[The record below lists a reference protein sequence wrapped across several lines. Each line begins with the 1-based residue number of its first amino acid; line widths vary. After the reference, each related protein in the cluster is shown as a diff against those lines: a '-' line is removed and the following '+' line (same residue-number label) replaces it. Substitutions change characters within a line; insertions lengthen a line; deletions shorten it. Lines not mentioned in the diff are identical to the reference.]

1 MNPVSNRFQI
11 SAGRERSVL
20 LDASG
25 AAYAWGAVK
34 VIGATLPPGYPG
46 ELCTSSPTE
55 IGHNR
60 FAQPLAQRLNPLL
73 PIAAVADGYVD
84 VLAATKS
91 GDVLVYQPL
100 IEPDQ
105 GAASRVES
113 GVPKGAVQVAVS
125 EGAGFALLA
134 NGSLWSW
141 GLNAQGQ
148 LGRKTTGL
156 RAVPAQVLGL
166 PPIAAMATGNGHV
179 LALSR
184 TGDVWTWGANAAGQ
198 LGTGSLVAANTPQKV
213 KLPSRITRVA
223 SGDTHSLAVD
233 SAGRLWA
240 WGANN
245 FGQLGPVKNRS
256 QADYFTSPQ
265 RIETGFAVA
274 QIDAGMFYSVATST
288 AADVFAWGWNALGQL
303 GQDKNTLAS
312 TNQPQRMAGLT
323 SISHVAAGASHVLA
337 AGPSSGAGPAVW
349 CWGDNR
355 ASACGAFPSVAVQL
369 APHRM
374 VLA

>member
-1 MNPVSNRFQI
+1 MSSVPTRFQI
-11 SAGRERSVL
+11 SAGRERSVM
-20 LDASG
+20 LDATG
-25 AAYAWGAVK
+25 AAYALGSVK

-60 FAQPLAQRLNPLL
+60 FAQPLAQRLNPLVS
-73 PIAAVADGYVD
+73 IAAVADGYVD

-113 GVPKGAVQVAVS
+113 GVPKEAVQVAVS

-198 LGTGSLVAANTPQKV
+198 LGTGSLVAGSLPQKLT
-213 KLPSRITRVA
+213 LPSRITRVA
-223 SGDTHSLAVD
+223 AGDTHSFAVD
-233 SAGRLWA
+233 SLGRLWA

-245 FGQLGPVKNRS
+245 FGQLGPVKTGV
-256 QADYFTSPQ
+256 QAAYFTSPQ
-265 RIETGFAVA
+265 RIQIGFAVA
-274 QIDAGMFYSVATST
+274 QIDAGMFYSVATSN
-288 AADVFAWGWNALGQL
+288 AAHHHHPNRGTECGRRVDHQLIERLPAPVSHPRQRQLCGQ
-303 GQDKNTLAS
+303 S
-312 TNQPQRMAGLT
+312 QR
-323 SISHVAAGASHVLA
+323 
-337 AGPSSGAGPAVW
+337 
-349 CWGDNR
+349 
-355 ASACGAFPSVAVQL
+355 
-369 APHRM
+369 
-374 VLA
+374 